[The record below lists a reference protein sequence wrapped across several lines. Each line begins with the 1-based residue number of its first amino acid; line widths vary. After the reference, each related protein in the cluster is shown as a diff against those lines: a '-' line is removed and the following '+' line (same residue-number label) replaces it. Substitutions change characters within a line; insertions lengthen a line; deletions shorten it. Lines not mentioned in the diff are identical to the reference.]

1 MAAKDPQ
8 PVDPKDSKAPKEL
21 KEEKPSLSEEDQAL
35 KEKLDLLV
43 QRLREPTNFEAAL
56 EQLQQEV
63 RGATTSM
70 TSIPKPLK
78 LLKPHYLTIKEFYLT
93 LPPST
98 TTARLANFLS
108 VLAVTMAVPEER
120 EMLKFLLAGDKSD
133 LVNWGQDYVRN
144 LSGEIKDEAQE
155 RLTKG
160 TQMDDLYEL
169 VDIIIP
175 FLVKHSSEVEAL
187 DLLQEVD
194 SLERI
199 LVHVDSDNYRRIC
212 PYIAATASYAVDPE
226 EMFKTLSI
234 CQRAYLQ
241 VQKYPEAL
249 RIALRINRKEEVEAV
264 MAAAPQGAVYKQL
277 CYLLARQRYNFETE
291 DETCAKIL
299 SNEFMN
305 EAFTRLAKDL
315 EVMEA
320 KKPEDVYKSHL
331 DDRNRAPPLDSA
343 KQNLASAFVNAFL
356 NAGYGSDQ
364 LTTDENNYI
373 LKTKDSGLMSAAASL
388 GLILLWNIDEGLTKI
403 DKYQYSK
410 DDNVKAGAMMAFG
423 IVSSGVKN
431 ECDPAFAILTD
442 GLDQATDKVR
452 LGIIAGLSF
461 AYAGSQRQDVLEILT
476 PIVIDTDNVSLEA
489 SALAALALGLVFVGT
504 CDEDVASAITQ
515 TLMERSEDHLK
526 NPFARYFALGIGLIF
541 LGQQDRAQTTLGI
554 IKDFVPL
561 PFKKYATTTVES
573 CAYAGSGN
581 VLKIQE
587 MLQQCS
593 EHPEEKDAA
602 AHMAAALGV
611 SFIAMGEEIGSEMS
625 LRAFDHLLQYGD
637 IHMRKAAPL
646 AIAALCIGDPKVHVV
661 DMLTKL
667 SHDSDAEVA
676 QAAIFALGISGAGT
690 NNARIAGILRQ
701 LASYYSKDA
710 NQLFTVRL
718 AQGLIHMG
726 KGLMT
731 IQPYHSERFL
741 LSPVA
746 LGGVM
751 TVFHAMLDVNGIIHG
766 SGHFLLYYLA
776 LAMYPRML
784 VTLDEDMNP
793 LPVQV
798 RVGQA
803 VDVVGQAGHPRTITG
818 FQTHTTPV
826 LLAHGQRAELA
837 TEDYEALTDVL
848 ENFVIL
854 RKIQK

>member
-1 MAAKDPQ
+1 MAAKEAAQ
-8 PVDPKDSKAPKEL
+8 PSVETKEV
-21 KEEKPSLSEEDQAL
+21 KEDKTTLSEEDQAL

-43 QRLREPTNFEAAL
+43 QRLQEAGSQDTSL
-56 EQLQQEV
+56 EMLQQEV

-78 LLKPHYLTIKEFYLT
+78 LLKPHYPAIKAFYLT
-93 LPPST
+93 LEPSPVKV
-98 TTARLANFLS
+98 RLANFLS

-120 EMLKFLLAGDKSD
+120 EMLKFLLEGDRAD

-144 LSGEIKDEAQE
+144 LAGEIKDEANV
-155 RLTKG
+155 RLTSNAP
-160 TQMDDLYEL
+160 MEDLYEL
-169 VDIIIP
+169 VDIIVP
-175 FLVKHSSEVEAL
+175 FLVRHNSEVEAV

-194 SLERI
+194 ALVRI
-199 LVHVDSDNYRRIC
+199 LDYVDADNYRRVC

-234 CQRAYLQ
+234 CQDAYMK

-249 RIALRINRKEEVEAV
+249 RIALRINRKEDIDKVLSV
-264 MAAAPQGAVYKQL
+264 APQGPVFKQL
-277 CYLLARQRYNFETE
+277 CYLMARQRYYIET
-291 DETCAKIL
+291 DDDVSSRIL

-315 EVMEA
+315 EVTEA
-320 KKPEDVYKSHL
+320 KKPEDIYKSHL
-331 DDRNRAPPLDSA
+331 DERNRSQPLDSA
-343 KQNLASAFVNAFL
+343 KQNLAATIVNAFL
-356 NAGYGSDQ
+356 NAGYGNDT
-364 LTTDENNYI
+364 LTTEDTGFI
-373 LKTKDSGLMSAAASL
+373 LKNKDSGLMSAAASL
-388 GLILLWNIDEGLTKI
+388 GLILLWNVDEGLTKI

-423 IVSSGVKN
+423 IVNSGVKN
-431 ECDPAFAILTD
+431 ECDPAFALLTESLETASD
-442 GLDQATDKVR
+442 RVR

-461 AYAGSQRQDVLEILT
+461 AYAGSQREDVLEILT
-476 PIVIDTDNVSLEA
+476 PIVIDTSVSLES
-489 SALAALALGLVFVGT
+489 SALAALALGLVYVGT
-504 CDEDVASAITQ
+504 CNEQVADAVAQ
-515 TLMERSEDHLK
+515 TLMERSEDDLK
-526 NPFARYFALGIGLIF
+526 NTYARYFALGIGLVF
-541 LGQQDRAQTTLGI
+541 LGQQDRAQTILGVM
-554 IKDFVPL
+554 KDFVSG
-561 PFKKYATTTVES
+561 PFKRYAVTTIES

-581 VLKIQE
+581 VLKVQE
-587 MLQQCS
+587 LLQLCS
-593 EHPEEKDAA
+593 EHQDDKEAS

-611 SFIAMGEEIGSEMS
+611 SFIAMGEDIGSDML
-625 LRAFDHLLQYGD
+625 LRAFDHILQYGD
-637 IHMRKAAPL
+637 VHMRKAAPL
-646 AIAALCIGDPKVHVV
+646 AIAALCIGDPKVHVI
-661 DMLTKL
+661 DLLTKL

-676 QAAIFALGISGAGT
+676 QTAIFALGICGAGT
-690 NNARIAGILRQ
+690 NNARIAGLLRQ
-701 LASYYSKDA
+701 LASYYAKDA
-710 NQLFTVRL
+710 NQLFIVRI
-718 AQGLIHMG
+718 AQGFVHMG

-746 LGGVM
+746 LGGIM
-751 TVFHAMLDVNGIIHG
+751 TVFHAMLDVTGIVHQH
-766 SGHFLLYYLA
+766 GHFLLYYLA

-837 TEDYEALTDVL
+837 TEDYEPLTDVL

-854 RKIQK
+854 RKVQRTS